1 MKRKHAK
8 SSKKKKKAATRKTS
22 TTSRG
27 SGASTARSKAASKST
42 RSGSTRGAN
51 AASTSR
57 RSGASRPSAASEA
70 PAPTSPEPP
79 APQPPRRRN
88 APPMSGAAR
97 EVPMGLGDSGTLP
110 PPVTSAFAE
119 DESAGLEGDGDAGA
133 PATFAGTRQL
143 LGRPGRRLPQVD
155 ARSVL
160 TEALREAQ
168 QSAAE
173 GGIPIGAVLI
183 DAEGEIVAR
192 GHNMRV
198 QNDDPTAHAEITCLR
213 HAGRR
218 TDWRQTTLVTTL
230 SPCMLCTGAVLQLGI
245 GRVIIG
251 ENRNFLGSEN
261 LLRQNG
267 VKLTVAQDPRCIE
280 LMERFID
287 EQPELWSEDISE

>member
-8 SSKKKKKAATRKTS
+8 SSKKKKKTATRKAS
-22 TTSRG
+22 AASRG
-27 SGASTARSKAASKST
+27 SGASTARSKGASKST
-42 RSGSTRGAN
+42 RSGSTRGASS
-51 AASTSR
+51 ASTSR
-57 RSGASRPSAASEA
+57 RSTAARGSSASPAPASPEA
-70 PAPTSPEPP
+70 PPE
-79 APQPPRRRN
+79 QPPRRRR
-88 APPMSGAAR
+88 ASPMSGAGHD
-97 EVPMGLGDSGTLP
+97 VPMGLGESGTLP

-119 DESAGLEGDGDAGA
+119 DESVGPEGDGDAAA
-133 PATFAGTRQL
+133 PAAFAGTRQL

-218 TDWRQTTLVTTL
+218 TDWRHTTLVTTL

-287 EQPELWSEDISE
+287 EQPELWGEDISE